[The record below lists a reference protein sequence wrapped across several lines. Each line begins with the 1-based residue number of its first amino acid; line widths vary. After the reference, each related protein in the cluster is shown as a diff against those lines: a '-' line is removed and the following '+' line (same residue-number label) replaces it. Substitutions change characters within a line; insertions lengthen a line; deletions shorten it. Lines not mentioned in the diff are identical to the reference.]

1 MRHITPL
8 QPNIIRYLVEQNK
21 WTELTNHIMDL
32 QSRVGLLEVIVADQE
47 WRPIETAPKDGTEVL
62 TYNEISGIHQVSWS
76 RGNRYGHWETERW
89 LDKETNW
96 VIDPSHW
103 MPLPKDPTR

>member
-1 MRHITPL
+1 MRPITPL

-47 WRPIETAPKDGTEVL
+47 WRPIETAPKDGTTILVFHNGSMWTVL
-62 TYNEISGIHQVSWS
+62 WS
-76 RGNRYGHWETERW
+76 DVQEWHDANDYGYTP
-89 LDKETNW
+89 T
-96 VIDPSHW
+96 HW
-103 MPLPKDPTR
+103 MPLPKPPTR

>member
-32 QSRVGLLEVIVADQE
+32 QSRVGLLEVIVAEQE
-47 WRPIETAPKDGTEVL
+47 WRPIETAPNPCIMVLMYIQRGATGRRAFGYIETDGK
-62 TYNEISGIHQVSWS
+62 IFHSGDYHPEEKV
-76 RGNRYGHWETERW
+76 T
-89 LDKETNW
+89 
-96 VIDPSHW
+96 HW
-103 MPLPKDPTR
+103 MPLPKPPTR

>member
-1 MRHITPL
+1 MRPITPL

-21 WTELTNHIMDL
+21 WTELTKHIMDL

-62 TYNEISGIHQVSWS
+62 CISGEYMFVAWIDT
-76 RGNRYGHWETERW
+76 RGIWDSGDDSGFIPDY
-89 LDKETNW
+89 
-96 VIDPSHW
+96 W
-103 MPLPKDPTR
+103 MRLPKPPTR

>member
-1 MRHITPL
+1 MRPITPL

-47 WRPIETAPKDGTEVL
+47 WRPIETAPKGCDIWVLAYFETEHGEKMVDCVCQWEDGTWTTTWDLKVEP
-62 TYNEISGIHQVSWS
+62 T
-76 RGNRYGHWETERW
+76 
-89 LDKETNW
+89 
-96 VIDPSHW
+96 HW
-103 MPLPKDPTR
+103 MPLPKHPTGF